1 MHEILHA
8 LIHSVLILPFLFL
21 AYLLME
27 WLEHKA
33 GDRFKLALQE
43 DRRTGP
49 SVGALFGCIPF
60 CGTSELGAGLYAGR
74 VISPGTL
81 VALFLSTSGEAL
93 LLAAG
98 YPEKF
103 LDMIF
108 LILIKFVI
116 AVICGFIVDLYLRN
130 SLSDIQI
137 HEICEEE
144 HCHCAHENIF
154 KSALKHTLP
163 VFIMVVA
170 FNLVIAIFEIT
181 GLLAAIG
188 VVLQNIRILSVLL
201 AALLGLL
208 PGCAP
213 LVLLIGL
220 WSSGVL
226 SSAALLA
233 GLLTSA
239 STGYIV
245 LFKTNKN
252 VEHNIMLTLFIF
264 VVGILT
270 GGFFELTGLLV
281 QAGLG

>member
-8 LIHSVLILPFLFL
+8 LIHSVLILPFLYL

-33 GDRFKLALQE
+33 GDSFKLALQE

-49 SVGALFGCIPF
+49 SMGALFGCIPF
-60 CGTSELGAGLYAGR
+60 CGTSELGASLYAGR

-93 LLAAG
+93 LLVAG
-98 YPEKF
+98 YPEK
-103 LDMIF
+103 LVPLIF
-108 LILIKFVI
+108 LILIKFAI

-130 SLSDIQI
+130 SLPAIQI
-137 HEICEEE
+137 HELCDED
-144 HCHCAHENIF
+144 HCHCEHENMF
-154 KSALKHTLP
+154 MSALKHVLP
-163 VFIMVVA
+163 VFLMVVI
-170 FNLVIAIFEIT
+170 FNIVVAIFELT
-181 GLLAAIG
+181 GLLTALGILLQSIPGLGVLIAAI
-188 VVLQNIRILSVLL
+188 I
-201 AALLGLL
+201 GLL

-213 LVLLIGL
+213 IVLLMGL
-220 WSSGVL
+220 WNSGVL

-252 VEHNIMLTLFIF
+252 VEHNVMLMTIIF
-264 VVGILT
+264 GVGLLV
-270 GGFFELTGLLV
+270 GGFFEVTGLLM